1 MRRETKENTP
11 FVLNLCLN
19 KLRVLECSELSLCLA
34 PCVHKMKNAQCACAF
49 SSDVFLEDCARTL
62 QSGHVRFLCLV
73 PRTCIA
79 AYTAAWPRAI
89 ILTFHLLLELKLPWR
104 HSTCFVLKVFQL
116 LMTQC
121 WTINVI
127 KINVHTCSLAKT
139 TRQIRTTKIHWS
151 FVEV

>member
-34 PCVHKMKNAQCACAF
+34 PCIHKKNNAQCACAF
-49 SSDVFLEDCARTL
+49 SSNSLKTARA
-62 QSGHVRFLCLV
+62 HCRVA
-73 PRTCIA
+73 TCV
-79 AYTAAWPRAI
+79 YLPSSKNVYRGLHSSVTACDFFFS
-89 ILTFHLLLELKLPWR
+89 FHLLLELKFPWR
-104 HSTCFVLKVFQL
+104 HCACFVLKVFQL

-139 TRQIRTTKIHWS
+139 TRQIRTTKIHCS